1 MGIWVTDEYGFKF
14 SIHEDKAKE
23 FIQDNTLIGGRSL
36 ITKLAASHWG
46 YVNKNGFWYDPNT
59 IDGTLSTWTKPYP
72 KPVLTYHPKTED
84 VQIDPIGRIIGS
96 NYNLGVARE
105 FIEDELIPN
114 NKPHGYIELL
124 TRISDPDATTKI
136 LDGRYDTV
144 SISAV
149 AAGVSCSICGANVST
164 EDSECQH
171 KRFKRYDKKG
181 NHDDSGSLCY
191 FKAGPLCGRHV
202 AFVLTPSDAY
212 AGVKERFWEGEP
224 IVDSIVRLP
233 IELFVLSDTEK
244 LMMNLNDND
253 STNIFDQVNDDGRKI
268 LIFDMMRL
276 EPSSDDEV
284 EEYIESVLG
293 IKDKKLTQSDRDKL
307 PDSTFCGPDRS
318 FPVPDE
324 EHARAALFMLN
335 RSKLNSSQKSK
346 VRDCV
351 MGRVKTNKWN
361 IGDDIGNDNTHNT
374 NPQDNDNGKEGNNM
388 AENTKLDTIDT
399 LELTEGELKSL
410 VENPEA
416 LTEDAKLSYAT
427 RKGLPDSAF
436 CGPDRSFPG
445 QDAAHVR
452 NGLARLNQSKGKAKG
467 PILACLRGRAKKYG
481 IKVSTKVKDEAKDE
495 IVDTIYDLLLHDATI
510 DDILALD
517 IVEKYISDN
526 YTPKS
531 IGAAATATQDSTLPD
546 AQITAQSGLAVGDAV
561 PAEEMDKLKKSVSD
575 KDAEINM
582 LNSRIIELT
591 KSTKNILIDRIVDMK
606 SILTPATDIVKLK
619 EDLTA
624 RTEASLAD
632 TLKDIKVEM
641 VNPTITTIVKG
652 KGIAG
657 SRDQNI
663 LDSNNQ
669 MTAAEINRRK
679 KFPQLYE
686 NK

>member
-14 SIHEDKAKE
+14 TIHEDKAKE

-46 YVNKNGFWYDPNT
+46 YINKNGFWYDPNT
-59 IDGTLSTWTKPYP
+59 IDGTLSTWTRPYP

-84 VQIDPIGRIIGS
+84 VQVDPIGRIIGT

-114 NKPHGYIELL
+114 NKPHGHIELL
-124 TRISDPDATTKI
+124 TRISDPDAAAKV

-144 SISAV
+144 SIAAV
-149 AAGVSCSICGANVST
+149 AAGVICSICGANVST

-181 NHDDSGSLCY
+181 NHDDSGSLCH

-202 AFVLTPSDAY
+202 AFVLTPSDVY
-212 AGVKERFWEGEP
+212 AGVKEKFWEGEA
-224 IVDSIVRLP
+224 ITDSISRLP
-233 IELFVLSDTEK
+233 IELFVLSDNEK
-244 LMMNLNDND
+244 LMMSLNDND
-253 STNIFDQVNDDGRKI
+253 STNIFDQINDDSRKT

-276 EPSSDDEV
+276 EPSIDDEI

-318 FPVPDE
+318 FSVPDE

-351 MGRVKTNKWN
+351 MSRIKESGWN
-361 IGDDIGNDNTHNT
+361 IDNDNTHT
-374 NPQDNDNGKEGNNM
+374 NDPQDNNNGKEGNNM
-388 AENTKLDTIDT
+388 AEITKLDTTDT
-399 LELTEGELKSL
+399 LELTEDELGKL
-410 VENPEA
+410 AENPEG
-416 LTEDAKLSYAT
+416 LTEDAKLSYAA

-436 CGPDRSFPG
+436 CGPDRSFPA

-452 NGLARLNQSKGKAKG
+452 NGLARLNQSKGKDKG
-467 PILACLRGRAKKYG
+467 PILSCLRSRAKKFG
-481 IKVSTKVKDEAKDE
+481 IKVTTKVKDGATEE
-495 IVDTIYDLLLHDATI
+495 IVDTIYDVLLHDAVI

-517 IVEKYISDN
+517 IVEGYISDN

-531 IGAAATATQDSTLPD
+531 IGAAAAATQDSQP
-546 AQITAQSGLAVGDAV
+546 ANQV
-561 PAEEMDKLKKSVSD
+561 PTEEVDKLKKSVTD
-575 KDAEINM
+575 KDAEINL
-582 LNSRIIELT
+582 LNSKIIELT
-591 KSTKNILIDRIVDMK
+591 KSTKDSLIDRILDIK
-606 SILTPATDIVKLK
+606 SILTPATDVAKLK
-619 EDLTA
+619 DELA
-624 RTEASLAD
+624 IRTEASLND
-632 TLKDIKVEM
+632 TLNDIKAGM
-641 VNPTITTIVKG
+641 TNPTIATIVTG
-652 KGIAG
+652 KGIDG
-657 SRDQNI
+657 SRDNSFN
-663 LDSNNQ
+663 DDNKMS
-669 MTAAEINRRK
+669 AAEHRRRK
-679 KFPQLYE
+679 LFPHLYE
-686 NK
+686 K